1 MDGKLKVSI
10 VTPFHNVPRDMF
22 ENSFKSVMNQTY
34 GVENLEYIIV
44 IHNCS
49 DEYREMVF
57 EMTKDCECVKTYILN
72 NEWHCASNPR
82 NYALDKATG
91 KYILFL
97 DGDDY
102 LSDDCVEKAVQAAE
116 TNNAD
121 MVSFR
126 AGIEND
132 NPDDSFDLKLYTL
145 MDQTQDMVVFE
156 KDTPSWNPGKFLN
169 GKTLSVTFKLY
180 NADII
185 RDNNLRFN
193 SEIVVAEDN
202 EFNLR
207 FIQISKKLVFLP
219 SYIGY
224 TYVMNGGSLMH
235 DMAKDDKGLLELCR
249 GTKVFCDS
257 AINTGLPVNDMM
269 GSVLGFTSACVLMS
283 TVSLETREEI
293 REMLSGYAHLI
304 DKAEVNKLCDA
315 TESKLVNFVPKIAI
329 NHPKLLYMLRRKHEK
344 KGREDK

>member
-1 MDGKLKVSI
+1 MENKSKVSI
-10 VTPFHNVPRDMF
+10 ITPFHNVPKEMF
-22 ENSFKSVMNQTY
+22 ENSFKSVINQTY
-34 GVENLEYIIV
+34 GLENLEYVIV

-49 DEYREMVF
+49 DEYREMVLT
-57 EMTKDCECVKTYILN
+57 MTKDYKCVKTYILN

-82 NYALDKATG
+82 NYALDKVTG

-102 LSDDCVEKAVQAAE
+102 LANDCVEKTVSVADR
-116 TNNAD
+116 TNAD

-126 AGIEND
+126 AGIENE

-156 KDTPSWNPGKFLN
+156 KDTSSWEPSKFLN

-185 RDNNLRFN
+185 RGNNLKFN

-207 FIQISKKLVFLP
+207 FIQIARKLVFLP
-219 SYIGY
+219 KYIGY

-257 AINTGLPVNDMM
+257 AISTGLPVNDMM
-269 GSVLGFTSACVLMS
+269 GSVLGFSAACSLMS

-293 REMLSGYAHLI
+293 KEMLSEYAHLI

-315 TESKLVNFVPKIAI
+315 TESKLVNIVPKIAI
-329 NHPKLLYMLRRKHEK
+329 DHPKLLYILRRKHGK
-344 KGREDK
+344 KGGDK

>member
-1 MDGKLKVSI
+1 MENKPLVSI
-10 VTPFHNVPRDMF
+10 VTPFHNVPGEMF
-22 ENSFKSVMNQTY
+22 ENSFNSVINQTY
-34 GVENLEYIIV
+34 GIENLEYIIV

-49 DEYREMVF
+49 DEYRDMVN
-57 EMTKDCECVKTYILN
+57 EKTKDFDFIKTYVLN

-102 LSDDCVEKAVQAAE
+102 LSDDCVEKAVEAASK
-116 TNNAD
+116 TNAD

-132 NPDDSFDLKLYTL
+132 NPNDSFDLKLYTL

-156 KDTPSWNPGKFLN
+156 KDTPSWEPGKFLN

-193 SEIVVAEDN
+193 SEIVIAEDN

-207 FIQISKKLVFLP
+207 FITLAKILTFLP
-219 SYIGY
+219 NYIGY

-235 DMAKDDKGLLELCR
+235 DMAKDDKGLLELCK

-257 AINTGLPVNDMM
+257 AVSTGLPVNDMM
-269 GSVLGFTSACVLMS
+269 GSVLGFSAACMLMS

-293 REMLSGYAHLI
+293 KEMLSGYAHLI

-315 TESKLVNFVPKIAI
+315 KESKLVNFVPKLAI
-329 NHPKLLYMLRRKHEK
+329 DHPKLLYMLRRKHEK
-344 KGREDK
+344 KEKGDK